1 MRTKLLGLAAAAG
14 LAAMV
19 SSSPSYALSF
29 YFSFSDDGG
38 NIPGIVTGE
47 IEGLTDNS
55 FSTPSAVIVQSYPSS
70 LSAPGGYIPPA
81 PFDAVAHGSS
91 VTGGFT
97 VTSKQITGG
106 NFYAYNNL
114 SSPYDWELGFFG
126 AGGVNPGVT
135 WLSTPNGETGTVDA
149 YNPPTFV
156 AATPLPAALPLFAGG
171 IGVIGL
177 LGRRK
182 KRKNAAANLAAV

>member
-19 SSSPSYALSF
+19 ASSPSYALSF
-29 YFSFSDDGG
+29 YFSFSDFGG
-38 NIPGIVTGE
+38 NIAGTVTGE

-55 FSTPSAVIVQSYPSS
+55 FSTPSAVIVQSYPLA
-70 LSAPGGYIPPA
+70 LSTPGGYLPPA
-81 PFDAVAHGSS
+81 PFDAVALGSS

-97 VTSKQITGG
+97 VTSGQITGG
-106 NFYAYNNL
+106 NFYAYNEL
-114 SSPYDWELGFFG
+114 LSPYAWELGFLG

-156 AATPLPAALPLFAGG
+156 AATPIPAALPLFAS
-171 IGVIGL
+171 GL
-177 LGRRK
+177 GAMGLFGWRK
-182 KRKNAAANLAAV
+182 KRKAAATIAAA